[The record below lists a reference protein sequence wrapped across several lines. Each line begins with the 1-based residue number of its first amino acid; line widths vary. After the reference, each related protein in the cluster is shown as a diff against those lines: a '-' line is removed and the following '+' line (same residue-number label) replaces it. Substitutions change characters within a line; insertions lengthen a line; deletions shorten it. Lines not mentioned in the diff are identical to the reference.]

1 MVIIEIT
8 IPSLIEKNI
17 NKNYLLNI
25 LLKYLKKKNFQKKMT
40 LLNSISFIS
49 ELSVNLYQF
58 YFNEKQKEISI
69 KNIQND
75 C

>member
-25 LLKYLKKKNFQKKMT
+25 LLKYLKKKNLQKK
-40 LLNSISFIS
+40 
-49 ELSVNLYQF
+49 
-58 YFNEKQKEISI
+58 
-69 KNIQND
+69 
-75 C
+75 